1 VEVVLPLK
9 EPQNIKF
16 SFRKSERLC
25 SQRIIS
31 GLFQP
36 GFFVSS
42 TPFRFN
48 VLFTDLPVQGVQA
61 QVVFV
66 VGKKRFKRAVDRN
79 KIKRWMRELYRLNK
93 HHIFEA
99 LQSVNKT
106 AALALFY
113 TGGELPSYATLELE
127 FAKAIKKLIHEI
139 GSK

>member
-1 VEVVLPLK
+1 MVLPLK

-16 SFRKSERLC
+16 TFHKAERLC
-25 SQRIIS
+25 SQKIIA

-36 GFFVSS
+36 GFFISS

-48 VLFTDLPVQGVQA
+48 VLFTELPIPGVQA

-79 KIKRWMRELYRLNK
+79 KIKRTMRELYRLNK
-93 HHIFEA
+93 HSIYKA
-99 LQSVNKT
+99 LQSTNKT

-113 TGGELPSYATLELE
+113 TGSEIPSYAVLEVE
-127 FAKAIKKLIHEI
+127 FAKAVKKLIHEI
-139 GSK
+139 SRK